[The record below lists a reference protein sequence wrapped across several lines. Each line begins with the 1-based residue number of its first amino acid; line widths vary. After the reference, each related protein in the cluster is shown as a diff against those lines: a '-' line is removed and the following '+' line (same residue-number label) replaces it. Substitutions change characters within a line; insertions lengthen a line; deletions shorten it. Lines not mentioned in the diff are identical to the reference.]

1 MSRARKRRTL
11 RVLVLMHPDFV
22 PPTNVDAASEREAF
36 EWKTEYDVLKALRTL
51 GAAPNRTGPTVQM
64 STMAI
69 MKITIARSSPDWP
82 SASSAMG
89 SPKLPLLPSST
100 EAITPLRTG
109 FANMRTAT
117 ADTKPSTKVAPR

>member
-1 MSRARKRRTL
+1 
-11 RVLVLMHPDFV
+11 
-22 PPTNVDAASEREAF
+22 
-36 EWKTEYDVLKALRTL
+36 
-51 GAAPNRTGPTVQM
+51 
-64 STMAI
+64 
-69 MKITIARSSPDWP
+69 
-82 SASSAMG
+82 MG